1 MRRTGVN
8 VIVVIGL
15 AGAMGALARYGI
27 EVGGDVG
34 RDGFP
39 WPTLVVNVS
48 GAFAL
53 GVVYTLLENRV
64 RPTPYLR
71 AFLAIGLIGAY
82 TTFSTW
88 TVEDAL
94 LVRDGALWMAATYAF
109 VTVFAGI
116 FAIVGGMAT
125 GRVWPPG
132 AGGRPGGRHDTRRR
146 R

>member
-1 MRRTGVN
+1 MKRTDVN
-8 VIVVIGL
+8 VIVAIGL

-27 EVGGDVG
+27 EVAGNVG

-88 TVEDAL
+88 TAEDAL
-94 LVRDGALWMAATYAF
+94 LIRDGALWMAALYAF
-109 VTVFAGI
+109 ATVFASI
-116 FAIVGGMAT
+116 FSTVGGMAA
-125 GRVWPPG
+125 GRAWPPG
-132 AGGRPGGRHDTRRR
+132 AGGRHDTRRR